1 MPLRI
6 LSVDDS
12 KTIRMIIRNAFKR
25 FDCEIIEAGNGCEGI
40 EQARSKPDLILL
52 DITMPVMDGLTML
65 ERIVADPNTKG
76 IPVVMLTAEGQK
88 AATDKAIAL
97 GSRGYLVKPFTAEAL
112 IKHVTGVV
120 TLTEKAAAPA

>member
-1 MPLRI
+1 MALKI

-40 EQARSKPDLILL
+40 EQARAKPDLILL

-65 ERIVADPNTKG
+65 ERIVADPNTKD
-76 IPVVMLTAEGQK
+76 IPVLMLTAEGQK
-88 AATDKAIAL
+88 TATDKAMAL
-97 GSRGYLVKPFTAEAL
+97 GSRGYLIKPFTADAL
-112 IKHVTGVV
+112 IKHVLSV
-120 TLTEKAAAPA
+120 LPLPEKAAAAI